1 MRRLISVCL
10 ILTFGLLLTV
20 AQTSAQCCR
29 EKPSPCGEN
38 PSTYREKPSTTA
50 DAIDVDP
57 LALKVL
63 KAAMEPIRTA
73 KNYSFQT
80 RVMRENL
87 GTNGQIITYFT
98 TSEVIVSRPD
108 KLRVNF
114 RGKGR
119 DVQLF
124 YDAGRAV
131 LYTPA
136 QKLYATVSVPKTLD
150 GMLDALEGRGVYL
163 PSKNFIESDPY
174 QVLAPDLKTGYVIGE
189 VELFDMPV
197 HQLAFTEDKAEW
209 QLWVTGG
216 ANPRIQKLEVIDK
229 GRSREPRVVV
239 EFSNWNFNAS
249 VQPDMFTFKVPP
261 GAKEIEFSTLKSQ
274 GGK

>member
-1 MRRLISVCL
+1 MRRLIPICL

-20 AQTSAQCCR
+20 AQTSAQCR

-50 DAIDVDP
+50 DALDVDP

-114 RGKGR
+114 RGKSR

-124 YDAGRAV
+124 YDGGRAV

-136 QKLYATVSVPKTLD
+136 QKLYATISAPKTLD

-163 PSKNFIESDPY
+163 PSKNFIESDPF

-189 VELFDMPV
+189 VELYDMPV

-261 GAKEIEFSTLKSQ
+261 GATEIEFSTLRSQ